1 MIKRIETPEELSK
14 LFPVIPSQYI
24 QWLTEGIE
32 NPKLH
37 IWVEFDPFV
46 IDIIGYV
53 VALDSVVPPLS
64 NYFTILFD
72 YGDSTES
79 IQALGKEAR
88 SHSAK
93 SVVMAVPKITK
104 DMKKAGFKQV
114 SVNIQMEL

>member
-14 LFPVIPSQYI
+14 IFSVIPSEYI
-24 QWLTEGIE
+24 QWLTEGIA

-37 IWVEFDPFV
+37 VWAEFD

-72 YGDSTES
+72 YGDSKKS
-79 IQALGKEAR
+79 IQALRREAEKCG
-88 SHSAK
+88 AK
-93 SVVMAVPKITK
+93 QLVMAVPEITEEMQK
-104 DMKKAGFKQV
+104 EGFEQV
-114 SVNIQMEL
+114 TVNIAMRV